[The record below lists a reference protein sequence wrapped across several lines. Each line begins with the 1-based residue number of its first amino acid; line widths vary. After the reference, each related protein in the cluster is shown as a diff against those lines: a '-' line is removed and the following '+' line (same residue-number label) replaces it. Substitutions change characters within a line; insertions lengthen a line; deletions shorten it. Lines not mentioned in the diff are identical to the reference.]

1 MQKRPRFLTKK
12 RKDRKYCNATI
23 PSVHLEQRK
32 AIQIGAAHRQKATE
46 IAFALNDNPTSVSRE
61 SKRNRIPNRLYQDHF
76 ENALAFGVVGEKGL
90 LAAIEVN
97 EEKWSNRLRVT
108 ELWVEDS
115 LRRQGIGKSLMDKAK
130 AMAKENGNRAI
141 ILETQTSNVEAV
153 AFYLSQGFVFDWV
166 DLTCYGNEDVI
177 RGEVRLE
184 LVYLFL

>member
-1 MQKRPRFLTKK
+1 MDMGWNIVKLNKSEYKGTILPISYKTNEIYGVIKEIDESHNLVLRLFKK
-12 RKDRKYCNATI
+12 KLDSPFEHNAAKEGF
-23 PSVHLEQRK
+23 P
-32 AIQIGAAHRQKATE
+32 
-46 IAFALNDNPTSVSRE
+46 D
-61 SKRNRIPNRLYQDHF
+61 RLYEDYF

-130 AMAKENGNRAI
+130 AIAKANGNRAI
-141 ILETQTSNVEAV
+141 ILETQTSNVEAI
-153 AFYLSQGFVFDWV
+153 AFYLSQGFVFDGV
-166 DLTCYGNEDVI
+166 DLTCYGNDDVS

-184 LVYLFL
+184 LVYLLN